1 MTLNKPLVEYFPSGF
16 DPRSHQ
22 TKGLEAIEA
31 AISKGAKF
39 IIVQAP
45 TGSGKSFISKTLAN
59 TTNSCDNEYRNLVF
73 NYHAYDEDYIGA
85 MSRFKPHGLFALTT
99 TKQLQNQYKDLFEE
113 SSIFKGKSNYQCEID
128 SNFTVDHAPCVIA
141 HKQKVSCWQ
150 NHTCPYYE
158 ARNDALIESFTVL
171 NYASFFNL
179 PDHLKRRQIIVADEC
194 SELEDE
200 IVKNFSTAIDYKRL
214 TQANIEFTKLTSEV
228 PNKALGWLTDIANNT
243 KAAIDA
249 YAGRARFENNK
260 MELIKQQF
268 RKDLYE
274 SILHTLDNWDKT
286 QYIIEKDAEKATFT
300 PLKIDKLSNCL
311 FDFADVII
319 LMSATIVDKH
329 AFAKSLGIEKFEYI
343 EIEST
348 FDPKKSPIYCHSK
361 YPLSRATLEKY
372 LPSVAGI
379 AKTLADSHAGEKGI
393 VHTHSFAITQ
403 GIQKVLKGKRYL
415 YREEGT
421 TNEDIIKEHVLR
433 KDDTVLISPSLT
445 MGLDLK
451 GDLGKW
457 QVIIKLPY
465 PSLASKRVKK
475 LFELDPSWYKMKMFI
490 TLIQA
495 CGRCTRSA
503 EDESVTYILDGLS
516 AKVIIE
522 NKNILPKHFLDRLV

>member
-1 MTLNKPLVEYFPSGF
+1 MVLNKPLVEYFPTDF
-16 DPRSHQ
+16 EPRPHQ
-22 TKGLEAIEA
+22 IKGLEAIDA
-31 AISKGAKF
+31 AINKGAKF

-45 TGSGKSFISKTLAN
+45 TGSGKSFISKTLSN
-59 TTNSCDNEYRNLVF
+59 TTNYCDNEYRNLVF
-73 NYHAYDEDYIGA
+73 NYYAYDEDYVGA

-99 TKQLQNQYKDLFEE
+99 TKQLQNQYKDLFKE
-113 SSIFKGKSNYQCEID
+113 SSVFKGKSNYQCEID
-128 SNFTVDHAPCVIA
+128 SSFTVEHAPCVIA
-141 HKQKVSCWQ
+141 HKQKLSCWQ
-150 NHTCPYYE
+150 SHTCPYYE
-158 ARNDALIESFTVL
+158 ARNDALIERFTVL

-200 IVKNFSTAIDYKRL
+200 IVKNFSTTIDYKRL
-214 TQANIEFTKLTSEV
+214 TQASIEFSKLTSET
-228 PNKALGWLTDIANNT
+228 PSKALGWLTDMATNA

-249 YAGRARFENNK
+249 YAGRSRFENNK
-260 MELIKQQF
+260 IELIRQQY

-274 SILHTLDNWDKT
+274 SILSTIDNWDKT

-300 PLKIDKLSNCL
+300 PLKIDKLSGCL
-311 FDFADVII
+311 FDYADVVV
-319 LMSATIVDKH
+319 LMSATIVDRH

-348 FDPKKSPIYCHSK
+348 FDSKKSPIYCHTK
-361 YPLSRATLEKY
+361 YPLSRATLDKY
-372 LPSVAGI
+372 LPSVVDM
-379 AKTLADSHAGEKGI
+379 AKTLADSHQGEKGI
-393 VHTHSFAITQ
+393 IHTHSFVITQ
-403 GIQKVLKGKRYL
+403 NVQRKLKGKRYL

-421 TNEDIIKEHVLR
+421 TNENIISEHVLR

-457 QVIIKLPY
+457 QIIIKLPF

-475 LFELDPSWYKMKMFI
+475 LFETDPSWYKMKMFI
-490 TLIQA
+490 SLIQA

-516 AKVIIE
+516 AKAIIE
-522 NKNILPKHFLDRLV
+522 NKKILPKHFLDRIV